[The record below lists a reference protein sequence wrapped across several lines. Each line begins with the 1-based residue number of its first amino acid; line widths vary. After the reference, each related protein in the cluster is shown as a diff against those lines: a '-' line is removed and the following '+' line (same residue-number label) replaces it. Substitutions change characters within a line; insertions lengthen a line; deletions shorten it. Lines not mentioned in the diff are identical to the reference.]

1 MTLLSPLLLLAI
13 GAFLGFLGLAI
24 GGRASRA
31 LVIVAAVL
39 TGVSLLFMVV
49 AGHA

>member
-1 MTLLSPLLLLAI
+1 MTLLTPTVLLAI
-13 GAFLGFLGLAI
+13 GAFIGFLGLAI
-24 GGRASRA
+24 GGRATHA

-39 TGVSLLFMVV
+39 TGVSLLLMIL

>member
-1 MTLLSPLLLLAI
+1 MTPFNPTVLLAI

-24 GGRASRA
+24 GGRPSQA

-39 TGVSLLFMVV
+39 TGASLLLMLL
-49 AGHA
+49 AGHT

>member
-1 MTLLSPLLLLAI
+1 MTLLSPVLLLAL
-13 GAFLGFLGLAI
+13 GAFLGFLGLAL
-24 GGRASRA
+24 GGRASQA

-39 TGVSLLFMVV
+39 TGISLLFMVV

>member
-1 MTLLSPLLLLAI
+1 MTLLSPILFLAL
-13 GAFLGFLGLAI
+13 GAFLGFLGLAL
-24 GGRASRA
+24 GGRASQA

-39 TGVSLLFMVV
+39 TGIALLFMIV

>member
-1 MTLLSPLLLLAI
+1 MTPFNPTVLLAI
-13 GAFLGFLGLAI
+13 GAFLGFLGLTI
-24 GGRASRA
+24 GGRSSQV

-39 TGVSLLFMVV
+39 TGAALLLMIL

>member
-1 MTLLSPLLLLAI
+1 MTPFNPTVLLAI

-24 GGRASRA
+24 GGRSSQA

-39 TGVSLLFMVV
+39 TGASLLLMLL
-49 AGHA
+49 AGHG

>member
-1 MTLLSPLLLLAI
+1 MTLLSPIVLLAI

-24 GGRASRA
+24 GGRATQA

-39 TGVSLLFMVV
+39 CGVALLLMILT
-49 AGHA
+49 AHA